1 MHWRRVQDEVSFTA
15 VHTFKFGPAADVTA
29 MSWYRVLVAGQPMHS
44 LQSDH
49 WYVVQVVAGGGVNA
63 DSEHSCKNAGAQRS
77 PSKHGAVRHGKQKQ
91 RPPEIYTFPGPVP

>member
-49 WYVVQVVAGGGVNA
+49 WYVVQVVAGGG
-63 DSEHSCKNAGAQRS
+63 
-77 PSKHGAVRHGKQKQ
+77 
-91 RPPEIYTFPGPVP
+91 